1 MRINIKNLFIFS
13 SIYSGIYVFLINQF
27 ANLSIVQNNA
37 NFNFINLSTDIFNIE
52 AMYGGTN
59 SYYFNIFGNVLNFT
73 FLLYIITYA
82 TLPFYFIIQFFTN
95 IILLISYEIAIMQY
109 PISILPYGIGNF
121 ISGTFYIII
130 IIVIITGI
138 KIVQSGLGD

>member
-73 FLLYIITYA
+73 FLLYIFTYL

-95 IILLISYEIAIMQY
+95 IILLISYEISAMQY

-121 ISGTFYIII
+121 ITGIFYLVT

-138 KIVQSGLGD
+138 KIVQSGFGD

>member
-73 FLLYIITYA
+73 FLLYVITYA

-138 KIVQSGLGD
+138 KIVQSGFGD

>member
-13 SIYSGIYVFLINQF
+13 TIYSGIYVFLINQF

-52 AMYGGTN
+52 GMYGGAN

-82 TLPFYFIIQFFTN
+82 TLPFYC
-95 IILLISYEIAIMQY
+95 LLLYLRLKFHIM
-109 PISILPYGIGNF
+109 
-121 ISGTFYIII
+121 
-130 IIVIITGI
+130 
-138 KIVQSGLGD
+138 KGLKE

>member
-138 KIVQSGLGD
+138 KIVQSGFGD

>member
-52 AMYGGTN
+52 AMYGGAN

-138 KIVQSGLGD
+138 KIVQSGFGD

>member
-95 IILLISYEIAIMQY
+95 IILLISYEITIMQY

-138 KIVQSGLGD
+138 KIVQSGFGD